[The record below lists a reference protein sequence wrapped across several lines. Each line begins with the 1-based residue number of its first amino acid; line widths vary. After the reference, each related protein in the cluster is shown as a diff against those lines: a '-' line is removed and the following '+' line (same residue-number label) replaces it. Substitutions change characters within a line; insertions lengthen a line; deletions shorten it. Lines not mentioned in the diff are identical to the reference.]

1 MFCGYPHAEEDAAA
15 DKKQAKR
22 HHFIKWTQWYVVV
35 AGGFSRSKLLI
46 VSSSSHGQKNCVGK
60 KELGVEE
67 SSTSSIVVLRTQF
80 CQNGGR
86 DRGIVARERG
96 ETDRDHQ
103 HCAFFLFFFGLTL
116 DEMRHPIRS
125 RQ

>member
-1 MFCGYPHAEEDAAA
+1 MFCGYPHAEGDAAA
-15 DKKQAKR
+15 DKKQAGIPKR

-60 KELGVEE
+60 KELEVEE

-80 CQNGGR
+80 CQNGGH

-96 ETDRDHQ
+96 ETDTARFS
-103 HCAFFLFFFGLTL
+103 CFSSL